1 MRSSLQYIWFSKAIM
16 NNLKI
21 TAGKMFSKEIVMKI
35 IFFFNILCAPNQ
47 NDIENCDKNKQ
58 QLSIFLYYQQL
69 IQALT
74 GCEKAHAIILARA
87 CKYSNMVSIS

>member
-1 MRSSLQYIWFSKAIM
+1 M

-47 NDIENCDKNKQ
+47 NDIENCDKNK
-58 QLSIFLYYQQL
+58 LIDVNNYQFFY
-69 IQALT
+69 IT
-74 GCEKAHAIILARA
+74 
-87 CKYSNMVSIS
+87 NN